1 MFVLVSEAH
10 LDALPGISRLLLLQL
25 QQTEKKIFEIFIYFF
40 DFFCPGISC
49 FLFKMKEFSRKLYEK
64 VNCDYRKLAKRLLKV
79 AILSKDLFPV
89 IETHELVALD

>member
-1 MFVLVSEAH
+1 MLSPAY
-10 LDALPGISRLLLLQL
+10 LDFCSSSCNKLKRKSLKYLSN
-25 QQTEKKIFEIFIYFF
+25 FF